1 MHTKPDPFRP
11 FARARA
17 LVTYAFVGAS
27 ILALSTAYI
36 ASDRLAIGFTSQQ
49 PPASAPKAP
58 ATKDAAPKAD
68 KPAET
73 PASYRFGRA
82 KPIARTPGTFRL
94 MTYNIENLF
103 DDKDD
108 PTLSGRSDDK
118 DMTKP
123 ADHCKN
129 AADAIRA
136 ADPDVIALQE
146 IESYDALIQ
155 FRDTYLKGMGY
166 DHVVSIDSGDPRG
179 IENAVLSR
187 FPLSDPKVYRD
198 MPLGGVHPDLF
209 GNDKND
215 YAGQPIAFKRS
226 PLRVTVEIPEGKVA
240 ELIKQQQANPDPTK
254 PAAQPADAKP
264 YKLTLFVAHQKS
276 GRGGDYWRER
286 ESAKTVELAKEVLAK
301 DPKANI
307 IILGDFNAMTRD
319 DSVKIYERAGYIDL
333 FKDTPDRDLSTITH
347 ASNRRIDHV
356 LYNPA
361 AANEIVLASRF
372 VLATATRP
380 ERTDFRTTPPP
391 KGYASDHFP
400 VVVDI
405 KPIDES
411 VSTPSTPTAPAA
423 PAAPAPAKAPAR

>member
-1 MHTKPDPFRP
+1 MHTQPDPFRP

-27 ILALSTAYI
+27 ILALSAAYI
-36 ASDRLAIGFTSQQ
+36 ASDRLAIGFTAQQQ
-49 PPASAPKAP
+49 PATAPKAP

-82 KPIARTPGTFRL
+82 KPIPRTPGTFRL
-94 MTYNIENLF
+94 MTYNVENLF

-108 PTLSGRSDDK
+108 PTLSGKSDDK

-166 DHVVSIDSGDPRG
+166 DHVVSIDSGDNRG

-198 MPLGGVHPDLF
+198 MPLGGIHPDLF
-209 GNDKND
+209 GNEKND
-215 YAGQPIAFKRS
+215 FAGQPITFKRS

-254 PAAQPADAKP
+254 PAAQPAAAKP

-276 GRGGDYWRER
+276 GRGGEYWREK
-286 ESAKTVELAKEVLAK
+286 ESAKTLELAKDVLAK

-307 IILGDFNAMTRD
+307 IILGDFNSLTRD
-319 DSVKIYERAGYIDL
+319 ESAKVYERGGFLDL
-333 FKDTPDRDLSTITH
+333 FSDAPDRDLSTITH
-347 ASNRRIDHV
+347 ASNRRIDRI

-361 AANEIVLASRF
+361 AANEVVLASRF

-405 KPIDES
+405 KPIDETAP
-411 VSTPSTPTAPAA
+411 STPSTP
-423 PAAPAPAKAPAR
+423 APAPAKAPAR